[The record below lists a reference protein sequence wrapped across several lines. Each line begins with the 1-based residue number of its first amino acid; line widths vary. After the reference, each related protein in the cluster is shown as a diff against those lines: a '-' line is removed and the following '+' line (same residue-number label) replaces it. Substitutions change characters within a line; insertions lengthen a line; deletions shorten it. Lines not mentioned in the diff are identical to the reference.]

1 LHGLER
7 KRILVASGVCS
18 MQTHLVIAGLITAL
32 FGSVA
37 PAFAFQETPAPPPEP
52 VTQAPQAKTT
62 PLQLGMPGVS
72 ADQSADSGG
81 VKMFGYSIL
90 PKLDFGLELLYGE
103 DDKELQIQQG
113 LSSDESQD
121 VTVLGKVKRHF

>member
-1 LHGLER
+1 
-7 KRILVASGVCS
+7 
-18 MQTHLVIAGLITAL
+18 MQTHLVIAVLITAL

-62 PLQLGMPGVS
+62 PLQLGTPGV
-72 ADQSADSGG
+72 SADSGG

-113 LSSDESQD
+113 QSFDGSQD